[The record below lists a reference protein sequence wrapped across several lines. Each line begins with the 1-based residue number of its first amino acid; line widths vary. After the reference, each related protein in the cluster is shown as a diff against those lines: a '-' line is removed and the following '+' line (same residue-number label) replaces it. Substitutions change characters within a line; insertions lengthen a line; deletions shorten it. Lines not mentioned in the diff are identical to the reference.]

1 MLFFTTDF
9 RVIAA
14 ALILDFTFGDPQNL
28 RHPVMAIGYF
38 IDRFE
43 RKWSNISDTEAKG
56 KAKGLLLWI
65 STIAVTLLSVIGLMK
80 IALTIHP
87 LAYQAVNIALL
98 WMGIAAKSLKK
109 ESMNVYH
116 AVCSQN
122 IDEARQRLS
131 YIVGRDTRNLSFES
145 VILATVETVAE
156 NTSDGVIAPL
166 FYGLIG
172 GAPLMWAYKA
182 VNTLDSMVGYT
193 SDKYRYFGYVS
204 AKMDDLF
211 NYIPARL
218 TALFMVASSYLLGY
232 SGKESYRT
240 WRKDCRNHKS
250 PNSGHPEAA
259 AAGALGIQLGGSSI
273 YSGRLVH
280 KPYIGIR
287 KREPQPEDIRRTN
300 RMMQTAAVLFLGI
313 SGAIIRV
320 YMKGGV

>member
-1 MLFFTTDF
+1 MLFFATDF
-9 RVIAA
+9 RDIAA

-28 RHPVMAIGYF
+28 RHPVTYIGYF

-43 RKWSNISDTEAKG
+43 RKWSSSSDTEAKG
-56 KAKGLLLWI
+56 KAMGLLLWI
-65 STIAVTLLSVIGLMK
+65 STIGLTLLSVLGLLK

-87 LAYQAVNIALL
+87 LAYQGVNIALL
-98 WMGIAAKSLKK
+98 WMGIASKSLKR

-116 AVCSQN
+116 AVRSQD
-122 IDEARQRLS
+122 IDEARRRLS
-131 YIVGRDTRNLSFES
+131 YIVGRDTRNLSFQS

-172 GAPLMWAYKA
+172 GAPLMWVYKA

-193 SDKYRYFGYVS
+193 SDQYRNFGYVS

-218 TALFMVASSYLLGY
+218 TALLMVASSFLLGY

-240 WRKDCRNHKS
+240 WREDCRNHKS

-259 AAGALGIQLGGSSI
+259 AAGALGIQLGGGSI
-273 YSGRLVH
+273 YSGKLIH
-280 KPYIGIR
+280 KPFIGRR
-287 KREPQPEDIRRTN
+287 KREPEPEDIRRTN
-300 RMMQTAAVLFLGI
+300 NMMQTAALLFIGI
-313 SGAIIRV
+313 SGAIFMA
-320 YMKGGV
+320 YMKGGA